1 MIIGQV
7 LLDGVAYSCHRYP
20 ESRYSVGRVKELL
33 AELTAL
39 EDLHELGKV
48 DILVHSQRGLERLKA
63 VLWGDKGA

>member
-7 LLDGVAYSCHRYP
+7 MLNGVAYSCHRYP
-20 ESRYSVGRVKELL
+20 EGRYTVGAVKELL
-33 AELTAL
+33 AELTTL

-63 VLWGDKGA
+63 AIWGSKGP

>member
-7 LLDGVAYSCHRYP
+7 LLNGVAYSCHRYP
-20 ESRYSVGRVKELL
+20 EHRYSVARVKELL
-33 AELTAL
+33 AELSAM

-63 VLWGDKGA
+63 ALFGVKEP